1 MTIEEALKIAQKE
14 KKNIDYVVEYTN
26 GFVFSNSDDINYD
39 GGLGHTPVVV
49 LKDGTTTTMMKFVN
63 AGTGKEVRRKKI

>member
-49 LKDGTTTTMMKFVN
+49 LKDGKTTTMMKFVN